1 MSKKTILTKS
11 NTLHYKGTLFFKLY
25 IREKNLLVNARDLLL
40 KQLFYLCAV
49 STKKRIFMNRLSQET
64 IDFILSHRN
73 DDVRQLALKIN
84 KKQDIDS
91 EEAIVQIAGWQ
102 IAKKKIPSWAANDE
116 IIYPK
121 HLSMEQC
128 SSEVTAR
135 YKSTLLKGDTMVDL
149 TAGLGVDCYFIS
161 RNFNKAHYVERMDY
175 LCNIAKHNFKTLG
188 ADNIEIHN
196 DDCTEYLKSMQ
207 PVDCI
212 FLDPARRNEH
222 GGKTVAITDCEPD
235 ITKIENTLVEKG
247 KTVMVKLSPMLD
259 IHSAL
264 SELKFTDSLH
274 IISVNNECKELVI
287 VLKKESLHE
296 NNSHDE
302 TMINCEQITSNATSQ
317 HFSFT
322 FEEEKNAKAIFA
334 EKPGKYLYEPGA
346 AILKAGP
353 FKLLSSRYGVGKL
366 HINSHL
372 YTSDEM
378 IDFPGRRFEVIETSS
393 FSKKDLKT
401 FLKDI
406 TNANITI
413 RNFPSTVDDLRKKL
427 KIKEGG
433 QIYIFATTLNN
444 GEKVL
449 IKCKSIR

>member
-1 MSKKTILTKS
+1 
-11 NTLHYKGTLFFKLY
+11 
-25 IREKNLLVNARDLLL
+25 
-40 KQLFYLCAV
+40 
-49 STKKRIFMNRLSQET
+49 
-64 IDFILSHRN
+64 
-73 DDVRQLALKIN
+73 
-84 KKQDIDS
+84 
-91 EEAIVQIAGWQ
+91 
-102 IAKKKIPSWAANDE
+102 
-116 IIYPK
+116 
-121 HLSMEQC
+121 
-128 SSEVTAR
+128 
-135 YKSTLLKGDTMVDL
+135 MVYL

-196 DDCTEYLKSMQ
+196 DDCIEYLKDMR

-287 VLKKESLHE
+287 VLKNESLHE

-322 FEEEKNAKAIFA
+322 FEEEKNAKTIFA

-401 FLKDI
+401 FLKNI
-406 TNANITI
+406 ANANITI

-433 QIYIFATTLNN
+433 QIYIFATTLNKE
-444 GEKVL
+444 EKVL